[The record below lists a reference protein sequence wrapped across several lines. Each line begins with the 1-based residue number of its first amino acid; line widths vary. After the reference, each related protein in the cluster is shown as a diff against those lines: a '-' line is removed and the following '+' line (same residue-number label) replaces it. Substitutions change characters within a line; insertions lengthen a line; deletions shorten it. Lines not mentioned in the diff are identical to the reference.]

1 MADKPILV
9 GIFPDIVVLDGNDQV
24 VWQPLAGNLRVEFD
38 PQRSPFGSN
47 VFQAPE
53 GTRLQSGPPRIG
65 VNPGSYKYRLFLN
78 DQLIGN
84 GEVLIRPK

>member
-24 VWQPLAGNLRVEFD
+24 VWQPLSGNLRVEFD
-38 PQRSPFGSN
+38 PQRTPFGSN

-53 GTRLQSGPPRIG
+53 GTRLQSGPARIG

>member
-38 PQRSPFGSN
+38 PQRTPFGSN

-53 GTRLQSGPPRIG
+53 GTRLQSGPARIG

>member
-9 GIFPDIVVLDGNDQV
+9 GIFPDIVVLDANDQV
-24 VWQPLAGNLRVEFD
+24 VWRPLAGNLRVEFD
-38 PQRSPFGSN
+38 PQRTPFGSN

-53 GTRLQSGPPRIG
+53 GTRLQSGPARIG